1 MGQSKETES
10 ASVQKNTVYNTI
22 KTISSIIYPLITFP
36 YVSRVLGAENV
47 GKVNFSS
54 SYVSYFSLITTL
66 GITSYAIREC
76 SLVKNDK
83 EELEKTSSQ
92 IYSINVCMATIAY
105 IVLVLS
111 IILVPKLSG
120 YRTLILIQSLGIIFT
135 VIGTDWLNT
144 AMEDFRFIAIRTASF
159 QILALAFMFIFVRS
173 REHYHA
179 YAITAIIASSGAY
192 IANVFYRNKYCM
204 VRFTTH
210 MEWRKHIRPIVT
222 MVMMILAQHILS
234 NLDIT
239 MLGVIK
245 DDTAVGLYTTAAY
258 LINFI
263 TLLAS
268 AITAVVMP
276 QMSKAFD
283 DGDSDSIG
291 RLFRYTVSFTLV
303 VGLPCFAGLCM
314 MPEEIVTLIGGAE
327 YIPSAGAVRIL
338 SFSMLF
344 WLVGNIFGNVIL
356 ISAKREKQFMRA
368 CMAGMILNA
377 ITNFFLIPPLGIYG
391 AAITTAVANIV
402 IMVISMIGT
411 PKEIRLHNASK
422 IFIGPMAGTIFVF
435 GICIVSKALIENA
448 IVRLIIAMAISGVV
462 YLVTLIAV
470 KDEFAQSTITP
481 VLKKVF
487 KFVRR

>member
-1 MGQSKETES
+1 MGQGIENDFP
-10 ASVQKNTVYNTI
+10 SVQKNTVFNTI
-22 KTISSIIYPLITFP
+22 RTISSIIYPLITFP
-36 YVSRVLGAENV
+36 YISRVLGAENV

-54 SYVSYFSLITTL
+54 SFVSYFSLITTL

-76 SLVKNDK
+76 SLVKDDK
-83 EELEKTSSQ
+83 KELEKTSSQ
-92 IYSINVCMATIAY
+92 IYSINICMAVVAY
-105 IVLVLS
+105 VVL
-111 IILVPKLSG
+111 ILCTLFVPKLSG
-120 YRTLILIQSLGIIFT
+120 YKTLILIQSLGIILT

-159 QILALAFMFIFVRS
+159 QLLALVFMFIFVRS
-173 REHYHA
+173 RQHYHA

-192 IANVFYRNKYCM
+192 LANVFYRNKYCK
-204 VRFTTH
+204 VRFTPH
-210 MEWRKHIRPIVT
+210 MEWRKHMRPIIT

-239 MLGVIK
+239 MLGLIK

-283 DGDSDSIG
+283 EGDSDKIRS
-291 RLFRYTVSFTLV
+291 LFRYTISFTLV

-327 YIPSAGAVRIL
+327 YVPSAGAVRIL

-356 ISAKREKQFMRA
+356 ISAKREKQFMKA
-368 CMAGMILNA
+368 CMIGMILNA
-377 ITNFFLIPPLGIYG
+377 ITNCVLIPPLGIHG
-391 AAITTAVANIV
+391 AAITTAIANIV
-402 IMVISMIGT
+402 IMVISMIGMPT
-411 PKEIRLHNASK
+411 EIRLPNVGK
-422 IFIGPMAGTIFVF
+422 IIIGPIVGTVLVFV
-435 GICIVSKALIENA
+435 ICIVSKVLINNA
-448 IVRLIIAMAISGVV
+448 IIRLLIAIAVSGIV
-462 YLVTLIAV
+462 YLTTLIAV
-470 KDEFAQSTITP
+470 KDEFAQSTIIP
-481 VLKKVF
+481 VLRKVL
-487 KFVRR
+487 KIGR